1 MLYYRE
7 KGGYK
12 MSTEAKRASNARY
25 LAKLK
30 TVSIRLQPE
39 EAESIQQAAEAAGE
53 SLSGYIKEA
62 AIARAERKNAKP
74 TD

>member
-1 MLYYRE
+1 
-7 KGGYK
+7 

-30 TVSIRLQPE
+30 NVSIRLQPE
-39 EAESIQQAAEAAGE
+39 AAEAAGE

-62 AIARAERKNAKP
+62 AIARAERKNAKL